1 MILKHKETGMVIEH
15 VKLER
20 WSETAKWVC
29 VSGVVREPGKTRFV
43 VGASF
48 ALPYDAG
55 EWEEV
60 GE

>member
-1 MILKHKETGMVIEH
+1 MILKHKETGMVIVA

-20 WSETAKWVC
+20 WSESDKRLFVF
-29 VSGVVREPGKTRFV
+29 GVVREPGRTRFV
-43 VGASF
+43 VGASL
-48 ALPYDAG
+48 AVPYDAG